1 MLSTGLSPPTA
12 STARRDLH
20 RLDVLGHRVQD
31 EASAAQQPSMPTRR
45 RAHCPGDPPCPTVPN
60 TSPSMTPATSSPKQR
75 SPPTPTGRPPP
86 PTPPSGPVPSQ
97 PVPAGGSSTP
107 SSTKR
112 PPSQEPNST

>member
-1 MLSTGLSPPTA
+1 MLSSGLSPPTA
-12 STARRDLH
+12 GKARRALH

-75 SPPTPTGRPPP
+75 SPTTLTGRRSTPPP
-86 PTPPSGPVPSQ
+86 PSRPVPYQ
-97 PVPAGGSSTP
+97 PAPEGGSSTR

-112 PPSQEPNST
+112 PPSREPSSA